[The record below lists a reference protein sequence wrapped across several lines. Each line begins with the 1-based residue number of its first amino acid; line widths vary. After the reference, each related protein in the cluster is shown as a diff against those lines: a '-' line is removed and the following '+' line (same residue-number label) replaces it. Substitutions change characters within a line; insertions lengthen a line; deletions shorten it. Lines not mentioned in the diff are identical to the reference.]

1 MNLIIDLYPHP
12 FYIGA
17 TSEDSPELINSLYT
31 FTDADRILDDASR
44 MALFFYSIRNKIKI
58 FRWS

>member
-1 MNLIIDLYPHP
+1 MKLIIDLYPHP

-31 FTDADRILDDASR
+31 FTDADRILDDAAG
-44 MALFFYSIRNKIKI
+44 MVLFFLQYT
-58 FRWS
+58 